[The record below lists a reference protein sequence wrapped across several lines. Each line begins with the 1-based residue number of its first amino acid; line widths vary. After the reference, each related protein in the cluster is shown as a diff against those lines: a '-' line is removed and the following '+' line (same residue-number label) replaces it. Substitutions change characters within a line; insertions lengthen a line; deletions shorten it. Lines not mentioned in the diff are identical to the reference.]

1 MGKGHT
7 SLSLSACQSSPS
19 VSKAQTNNVK
29 KGGRKKDDMGLH
41 CGPDWVYN
49 QRGLLRR
56 EDSPEWSNNI
66 SQTEELQAE

>member
-1 MGKGHT
+1 MWDLGLLEEMM
-7 SLSLSACQSSPS
+7 LSLEEYR
-19 VSKAQTNNVK
+19 KLLK
-29 KGGRKKDDMGLH
+29 KIKGGRKKDDMGRH